1 MSFNF
6 KGVEAAKPSSYLKPG
21 YYRVRVTDV
30 KSGKF
35 DKSGIP
41 YVEITFTTQDKLSIS
56 EKFVLKSKEANPKFN
71 PISRLV
77 YLHEAWLGTAIDQDF
92 KTPESVAEYFKKVL
106 VNKKAGVKTI
116 VVGGEIVGKVVYGR
130 IPLAGFIVPEGTE
143 VALGE
148 FEEGSDEW
156 KQFVRKSNRTTEATG
171 KKGGLLNDDD
181 DDDDFGGDDDED
193 EDDDT
198 EEEAPAP
205 KKATAKKATEKKAS
219 AKKAAPKKEEPAEE
233 EAEDED
239 AAEDAGGDDDFE
251 W

>member
-21 YYRVRVTDV
+21 YYRVRVTDA
-30 KSGKF
+30 KAGKF

-41 YVEITFTTQDKLSIS
+41 YVEITFTTQDKLSIT
-56 EKFVLKSKEANPKFN
+56 EKFVLKSKEPNPKFN

-77 YLHEAWLGTAIDQDF
+77 YLHEAWLGKAIDQDF
-92 KTPESVAEYFKKVL
+92 KSPDDVATYFKKAL
-106 VNKKAGVKTI
+106 VNKSAGVKTI
-116 VVGGEIVGKVVYGR
+116 VVGGEVVGKVVYGR
-130 IPLAGFIVPEGTE
+130 IPLAGFIVPEGTD

-181 DDDDFGGDDDED
+181 DEDDDFGGEED
-193 EDDDT
+193 EDDET
-198 EEEAPAP
+198 EEETPPAKP
-205 KKATAKKATEKKAS
+205 A
-219 AKKAAPKKEEPAEE
+219 AKKAAAKPAAKPAAKKPVKKEEPKEE
-233 EAEDED
+233 EAEE
-239 AAEDAGGDDDFE
+239 ATEEAGGEDDDFE